1 MTQQVPDKINV
12 FWFLPTHGDGRYLGT
27 TEGGRPVDLPYLQQ
41 VALAADSLGYYGVLI
56 PTGKSCEDSWLVA
69 SALAPL
75 TRRLRYLVAV
85 RPGLQP
91 PTLAARMAAT
101 LDRLSEGRLLINVV
115 TGGDPVENKGDGIF
129 LSHSERY
136 QVTREFLDVYSRLLR
151 GEKVDY
157 HGEHIHVEGAEVLFP
172 PVQENGPPLYFGG
185 SSEAAIDV
193 AAEQID
199 SYLTWGEPPELVA
212 EKLAKNTRLYKAV
225 AACGKTAVIDCAPLK
240 RYELPRTVRSMAV
253 THGVTLTEGAAVKL
267 VDLVGEDTVHLD
279 SELKKIALAH
289 RGTDAVNEHE
299 IVDMV
304 SRTAEVKPWEF
315 VDAFAARDVR
325 KCLLYLGRMDSVSP
339 HALLAMCTTR
349 LRELVCAR
357 SMADRGNPRGVA
369 AALKAPDWRVK
380 NHVNW
385 ARGFTAAELRRA
397 IISSRDTERAMKS
410 GADPRSAF
418 LDWVL
423 AVTARR

>member
-1 MTQQVPDKINV
+1 MNGMATQKKQEAPLLPVYLIVGEDALKRDTVMKRLRARLSSMGDLSFNADEFDGETAQGGDIVTACNTVPFASPVRLVEVRAVDKLKKADAEQLV
-12 FWFLPTHGDGRYLGT
+12 SYLGSPNGST
-27 TEGGRPVDLPYLQQ
+27 V
-41 VALAADSLGYYGVLI
+41 LA
-56 PTGKSCEDSWLVA
+56 
-69 SALAPL
+69 
-75 TRRLRYLVAV
+75 
-85 RPGLQP
+85 
-91 PTLAARMAAT
+91 
-101 LDRLSEGRLLINVV
+101 
-115 TGGDPVENKGDGIF
+115 
-129 LSHSERY
+129 
-136 QVTREFLDVYSRLLR
+136 
-151 GEKVDY
+151 
-157 HGEHIHVEGAEVLFP
+157 
-172 PVQENGPPLYFGG
+172 
-185 SSEAAIDV
+185 
-193 AAEQID
+193 
-199 SYLTWGEPPELVA
+199 LVA

-423 AVTARR
+423 AATASFMRRVAVLSSLLTARLRMRDFSLVMMRFFWLLMFAMGDVPPICKTCLIPCVSGDAERLAISRVATAR